1 VSAPIPPVPP
11 APIEPAASGR
21 GWGKKL
27 LIGCGVV
34 ALVVAACLLAL
45 ILYLRQRPEA
55 VTDVVMNQVE
65 SHYAPD
71 VTAREKQDLRAAYA
85 GFRSALKEH
94 RVSREPLDRMR
105 STLVVSGSQNEVSR
119 EQVRQLTE
127 LFRRSSGSPA
137 EPGPPATPVP
147 SPRPSP

>member
-1 VSAPIPPVPP
+1 MSSPIPPVPP
-11 APIEPAASGR
+11 APIEPPAAGR

-71 VTAREKQDLRAAYA
+71 VTAREKEDLRAAYA

-94 RVSREPLDRMR
+94 RISREPLDRMR
-105 STLVVSGSQNEVSR
+105 TTLVSSGAQNEISR
-119 EQVRQLTE
+119 AQVRELTE
-127 LFRRSSGSPA
+127 LFRRYSGS
-137 EPGPPATPVP
+137 EPGSSAPPVP